1 MQDIAIFED
10 ENDSDSS
17 SDTESDSAAESDA
30 AEDTIAACN
39 ISASVNESNIKLPI
53 GTAKQKCCIEE
64 LN

>member
-17 SDTESDSAAESDA
+17 SDTESDNAAESDA
-30 AEDTIAACN
+30 AEDNIAVCN

-53 GTAKQKCCIEE
+53 ETAKRKCRIEE